1 MVLLFLI
8 LFLFGVLFFGCNK
21 TERFDSLRQYSDT
34 LCRIQNHFRKEN
46 KEVIQAHIRSK
57 DTVDVVVF
65 DTRLFVGSA
74 FRVRVKAEHFDI
86 KWMPL
91 DEPTRTIKH
100 DTLL

>member
-1 MVLLFLI
+1 MFLLFLVF
-8 LFLFGVLFFGCNK
+8 LFLLVIFCGNK

-34 LCRIQNHFRKEN
+34 ICRIQNHFRN
-46 KEVIQAHIRSK
+46 QHKEVIQAHIRSK

-74 FRVRVKAEHFDI
+74 FRVRVKKADQFDI
-86 KWMPL
+86 TFMPL